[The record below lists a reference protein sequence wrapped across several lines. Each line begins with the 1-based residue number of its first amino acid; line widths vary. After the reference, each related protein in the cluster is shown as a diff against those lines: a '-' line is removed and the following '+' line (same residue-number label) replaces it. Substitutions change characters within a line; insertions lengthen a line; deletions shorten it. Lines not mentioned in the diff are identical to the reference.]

1 MKRMLNCLLVISL
14 CALAF
19 GAVSAQDNVAVPDL
33 KGMNVPQAA
42 AALNKSGLLLGAE
55 NNEGWTE
62 TSGLPQNTVGGQ
74 SVAAGQTAPR
84 GSTVD
89 VTVLRSPNALL
100 IYDDNNLTLVNQGT
114 VDLPLSDIVFQAV
127 DGGKARYAAA
137 SWGGA
142 LGVNKCGQVWSIRRG
157 SAKKMAECKSIS
169 WKTTNKP
176 AEHFWTGEDGATQF
190 AVLQGGVQ
198 RAVCP
203 VSKDGRCAFYLA
215 GAGAASDATAYVY
228 FAYTTDALAII
239 NPTPDQWMVMK
250 DFVLLNNN
258 HVSKAPVAVSDP
270 TLYGKNFQPIGDVGR
285 LAPNQCLLFTS
296 GGSTTTPPKPCDVI
310 AQLAVD
316 PNVAFWNAA
325 FDMTSATDDQQRSC
339 PAATPG
345 RLTICVMP
353 R

>member
-1 MKRMLNCLLVISL
+1 MLYFLLSLCL
-14 CALAF
+14 CALGF
-19 GAVSAQDNVAVPDL
+19 GAVSAQDSVTVPDL

-42 AALNKSGLLLGAE
+42 AALNKAGLSLGAE

-62 TSGLPQNTVGGQ
+62 AAGLPQNTVGGQ

-84 GSTVD
+84 GTKVD
-89 VTVLRSPNALL
+89 ITVLRSPNALL

-114 VDLPLSDIVFQAV
+114 ADLPLGDIVFQAL

-157 SAKKMAECKSIS
+157 SAKKMPECKSIS
-169 WKTTNKP
+169 WKTTNKKE
-176 AEHFWTGEDGATQF
+176 EHFWTGEDGATQF

-198 RAVCP
+198 RAACP
-203 VSKDGRCAFYLA
+203 VSKDGRCSFYLA
-215 GAGAASDATAYVY
+215 GAGAASDATPFVY
-228 FAYTTDALAII
+228 FAYTPDALAII
-239 NPTPDQWMVMK
+239 NPSADQWMVMK
-250 DFVLLNNN
+250 DFVLLNNHN
-258 HVSKAPVAVSDP
+258 AAKAPVPVGDAS
-270 TLYGKNFQPIGDVGR
+270 LFGKNFNGIGDVGR

-296 GGSTTTPPKPCDVI
+296 GNSATTPPKSCDVV
-310 AQLAVD
+310 AHLAVD
-316 PNVAFWNAA
+316 PNVTFWGAP
-325 FDMTSATDDQQRSC
+325 FEMTSASDNQPHTC

-345 RLTICVMP
+345 HLTICVMP

>member
-1 MKRMLNCLLVISL
+1 MKRILNCLLMIGL

-19 GAVSAQDNVAVPDL
+19 GGAAAQDNATVPDL

-62 TSGLPQNTVGGQ
+62 AAGQPQNTVGGQ

-84 GSTVD
+84 GSKVD

-114 VDLPLSDIVFQAV
+114 ADLPLGDLVFQAL
-127 DGGKARYAAA
+127 DGGKARYTAA

-142 LGVNKCGQVWSIRRG
+142 LGVGKCGQVWSIRRG

-176 AEHFWTGEDGATQF
+176 TEHFWTGEDGATQF

-198 RAVCP
+198 RAACP
-203 VSKDGRCAFYLA
+203 VSKDGRCTFYLA
-215 GAGAASDATAYVY
+215 GAGTASDATPFVY

-239 NPTPDQWMVMK
+239 NPAPDQWMVMQ

-296 GGSTTTPPKPCDVI
+296 GNSAATPPKACDVI

-316 PNVAFWNAA
+316 PNVAFWGAD
-325 FDMTSATDDQQRSC
+325 FDMSGSDSQQHSC

-345 RLTICVMP
+345 KLTICVMP